1 MKLKIKL
8 LKESQE
14 SEIEKILGLID
25 VAAENIEAYGGDLEE
40 DPYVEQAFM
49 LADSLDM
56 LDQLIAA
63 IKKKYDNRIGNQ
75 KRDLK
80 TSEDMTGYLR
90 DFKRT
95 KKGFEGSHRDIMIA
109 LSDLQD
115 NQYVINEDLIRNL
128 WSKIEKDEVDFE
140 KLDLMSSIIR
150 IKRTPE
156 DVMMGMLSQVGSEW
170 DIERSVGLSKAK
182 GLTPRA
188 LEKYYFSKLAD
199 SENSLQWLLNNP
211 NLTAKILDHIVYDKP
226 ERFKTDNFKYRA
238 KKHRNFKPRP
248 KESPMKKASSF
259 FSKFF

>member
-1 MKLKIKL
+1 M
-8 LKESQE
+8 
-14 SEIEKILGLID
+14 
-25 VAAENIEAYGGDLEE
+25 
-40 DPYVEQAFM
+40 
-49 LADSLDM
+49 
-56 LDQLIAA
+56 
-63 IKKKYDNRIGNQ
+63 
-75 KRDLK
+75 
-80 TSEDMTGYLR
+80 MTGNLYSLLGFAEGRVGQTDNHHARELR
-90 DFKRT
+90 CDRCFHLDEVSIETVQCDR
-95 KKGFEGSHRDIMIA
+95 KGFEGSHRDIMIA

-150 IKRTPE
+150 VKRTPE